1 MSRKIRFEKEED
13 RYRIILADPPLH
25 ILDTA
30 LLLELREAVERVE
43 PDRPLL
49 LIEAEGNR
57 AFSAGASVQDHLGD
71 RVGPMLEAFH
81 GALRALHRLDLV
93 SVAKVRGLCLGGGC
107 ELAMACDFVLASDR
121 ASFGQPEIAL
131 GVFPPVAVWQLGRLT
146 SPRKGLEMILTGDPI
161 QAPEAARLG
170 MINAVFAEEELD
182 QKSELWLSRLL
193 RHSSSSLRLAKKA
206 FRLASAGDF
215 EERLAEVERFYLEEL
230 MRTDDATEGLVAF
243 LEKRSPEW
251 KGK

>member
-1 MSRKIRFEKEED
+1 MSRKIRLEKERD

-30 LLLELREAVERVE
+30 LLIELREAVGRVG

-49 LIEAEGNR
+49 LIEAEGSK
-57 AFSAGASVQDHLGD
+57 AFSAGASVQDHLSE
-71 RVGPMLEAFH
+71 RIGPMLEAFH
-81 GALRALHRLDLV
+81 GTLRALHRLDLV

-107 ELAMACDFVLASDR
+107 ELAMACDFVLASEG

-146 SPRKGLEMILTGDPI
+146 SPRKGLEMVLTGDPVT
-161 QAPEAARLG
+161 AAEAERLG
-170 MINAVFAEEELD
+170 MINAVFADDELEE
-182 QKSELWLSRLL
+182 KSEQWLARLL
-193 RHSSSSLRLAKKA
+193 RHSSSSLRIAKKA
-206 FRLASAGDF
+206 FRLASAGEF
-215 EERLAEVERFYLEEL
+215 ETRLAEIERLYLEEL
-230 MRTDDATEGLVAF
+230 MQTDDATEGLVAF
-243 LEKRSPEW
+243 IEKRLPVW

>member
-1 MSRKIRFEKEED
+1 MSRKIRLEKESD

-25 ILDTA
+25 ILDTE
-30 LLLELREAVERVE
+30 LLVELRDAVGRVE

-49 LIEAEGNR
+49 LIEAEGSR
-57 AFSAGASVQDHLGD
+57 AFSAGASVQDHLGS

-107 ELAMACDFVLASDR
+107 ELAMACDFVLASDH

-131 GVFPPVAVWQLGRLT
+131 GVFPPVAVWQLQRLT
-146 SPRKGLEMILTGDPI
+146 SPRKALEMILTGDAIP
-161 QAPEAARLG
+161 AAEAARLG
-170 MINAVFAEEELD
+170 MVNAVFADGELD
-182 QKSELWLSRLL
+182 ERSEEWLARLF

-206 FRLASAGDF
+206 FRLASAGEF
-215 EERLAEVERFYLEEL
+215 EESLAEVERFYLQEL

-243 LEKRSPEW
+243 LEKRSPVW

>member
-1 MSRKIRFEKEED
+1 MSRKIRLEKERD

-30 LLLELREAVERVE
+30 LLIELREAVGRVG

-49 LIEAEGNR
+49 LIEAEGSK
-57 AFSAGASVQDHLGD
+57 AFSAGASVQDHLSE
-71 RVGPMLEAFH
+71 RIGPMLEAFH
-81 GALRALHRLDLV
+81 GTLRALHRLDLV

-107 ELAMACDFVLASDR
+107 ELAMACDFVLASEG

-146 SPRKGLEMILTGDPI
+146 SPRKGLEMVLTGDPVT
-161 QAPEAARLG
+161 AAEAERLG
-170 MINAVFAEEELD
+170 MINAVFADDELEE
-182 QKSELWLSRLL
+182 KSEQWLARLL
-193 RHSSSSLRLAKKA
+193 RHSSSSLRIAKKA
-206 FRLASAGDF
+206 FRLASAGEF
-215 EERLAEVERFYLEEL
+215 ETRLAEIERLYLEEL
-230 MRTDDATEGLVAF
+230 MQTDDATEGLVAF
-243 LEKRSPEW
+243 IEKRSPVW

>member
-49 LIEAEGNR
+49 LIEAEGER
-57 AFSAGASVQDHLGD
+57 AFSAGASVQDHLGE
-71 RVGPMLEAFH
+71 RVGPMLDAFH

-107 ELAMACDFVLASDR
+107 ELAMACDFVLASDGAR
-121 ASFGQPEIAL
+121 FGQPEIAL

-161 QAPEAARLG
+161 PAEEAARLG
-170 MINAVFAEEELD
+170 MVNAVFAEEELD
-182 QKSELWLSRLL
+182 EKSEQWLSRLL

>member
-1 MSRKIRFEKEED
+1 MSSKIRFEKEDD

-30 LLLELREAVERVE
+30 LLLELRTAVERVQ

-49 LIEAEGNR
+49 LIEAEGSK
-57 AFSAGASVQDHLGD
+57 AFSAGASVQDHLGE

-131 GVFPPVAVWQLGRLT
+131 GVFPPVAVWQLGRLI

-161 QAPEAARLG
+161 PATEAAGLG
-170 MINAVFAEEELD
+170 MVNAVFADDELD
-182 QKSELWLSRLL
+182 EKAERWLARLL

-215 EERLAEVERFYLEEL
+215 EARLAEVERLYLEEL

-243 LEKRSPEW
+243 IEKRLPAW

>member
-1 MSRKIRFEKEED
+1 MSSKIRFEKEDD

-30 LLLELREAVERVE
+30 LLVELREAMDRVE

-49 LIEAEGNR
+49 LIEAEGSK
-57 AFSAGASVQDHLGD
+57 AFSAGASVQDHLGE

-146 SPRKGLEMILTGDPI
+146 SPRKGLEMVLTGDPI
-161 QAPEAARLG
+161 QAAEAARLG
-170 MINAVFAEEELD
+170 MVNAVFADDELD
-182 QKSELWLSRLL
+182 AESEQWLTRLL

-215 EERLAEVERFYLEEL
+215 EARLAEDERLYLEEL
-230 MRTDDATEGLVAF
+230 MRTEDATEGLVAF
-243 LEKRSPEW
+243 IEKRSPVG
-251 KGK
+251 KGT

>member
-182 QKSELWLSRLL
+182 QKSEQWLSRLL

>member
-1 MSRKIRFEKEED
+1 MSPKIRFEKEDD
-13 RYRIILADPPLH
+13 RYRIILAEPPLH

-30 LLLELREAVERVE
+30 LLVELREAVGQVE

-49 LIEAEGNR
+49 LIEAEGSK
-57 AFSAGASVQDHLGD
+57 AFSAGASVGDHLGE
-71 RVGPMLEAFH
+71 RVAPMLEAFH
-81 GALRALHRLDLV
+81 GALRALNRLDLV

-107 ELAMACDFVLASDR
+107 ELAMACDFVLASKG

-146 SPRKGLEMILTGDPI
+146 APRKGLEMILTGDPI
-161 QAPEAARLG
+161 PATEAARLG
-170 MINAVFAEEELD
+170 MVNAVFADGEFDE
-182 QKSELWLSRLL
+182 QSEQWLTRLL
-193 RHSSSSLRLAKKA
+193 RHSGSSLRVAKKA

-215 EERLAEVERFYLEEL
+215 EARLEEVERLYLEDL
-230 MRTDDATEGLVAF
+230 MRTEDATEGLMAF
-243 LEKRSPEW
+243 IEKRSPVW

>member
-1 MSRKIRFEKEED
+1 MSSRIRFEKEDD

-30 LLLELREAVERVE
+30 LLIELREAVDRVE

-49 LIEAEGNR
+49 LIEAEGSK

-107 ELAMACDFVLASDR
+107 ELAMACDFILASDC

-131 GVFPPVAVWQLGRLT
+131 GVFPPVAVWQLGRLA
-146 SPRKGLEMILTGDPI
+146 SPRKGLEMVLTGDPI
-161 QAPEAARLG
+161 PASEAARLG
-170 MINAVFAEEELD
+170 MVNAVFADDELD
-182 QKSELWLSRLL
+182 EESEKWLARLL
-193 RHSSSSLRLAKKA
+193 RHSSSSLRMAKRA

-215 EERLAEVERFYLEEL
+215 EARLEEVERLYLEEL

-243 LEKRSPEW
+243 IEKRLPVW